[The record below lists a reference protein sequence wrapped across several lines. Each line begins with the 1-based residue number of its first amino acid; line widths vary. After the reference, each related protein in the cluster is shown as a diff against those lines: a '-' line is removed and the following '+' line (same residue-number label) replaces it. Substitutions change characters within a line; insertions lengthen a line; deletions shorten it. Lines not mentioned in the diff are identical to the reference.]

1 MKTAAILILTAL
13 LDIVPG
19 GKAYLKQLQP
29 RDSILIADQVEYG
42 FRLEGVKDGT
52 GLALPDLSGMD
63 GDTLALVRSWK
74 VDTLKVNR
82 RAGTRD
88 IGASVILA
96 PFEEGRYRL
105 PDLFALRTEDGR
117 SDTLSFE
124 GAEMLVT
131 AMPIDTATFVIRDLK
146 GQIRYPVTFMEVLP
160 WALGAVLLAALAWL
174 AVRLVRRSRRG
185 AEEAR
190 VKEPPYVTALRGLD
204 RWRGDRHW
212 APQKQKAFYSGV
224 TDILKEYIAG
234 RFGVGAPEMT
244 TAELFD
250 ALRAEK
256 DITPEN
262 YGAMKDLF
270 ERADFV
276 KFARMTASDEENAT
290 VIPASVKFVTDTW
303 QAEAGREEEAP
314 VK

>member
-1 MKTAAILILTAL
+1 MKTAIILILSAL

-42 FRLEGVKDGT
+42 FILEGVKDGT
-52 GLALPDLSGMD
+52 GLALADLSEMD
-63 GDTLALVRSWK
+63 SDTISLVRNWK

-82 RAGTRD
+82 KAGTRD
-88 IGASVILA
+88 ISASVILA

-105 PDLFALRTEDGR
+105 PDIYALRTEDGR
-117 SDTLSFE
+117 GDTLSFE

-131 AMPIDTATFVIRDLK
+131 AMPIDTATFVIHDLK
-146 GQIRYPVTFMEVLP
+146 GQIRYPVTFRELLP
-160 WALGAVLLAALAWL
+160 WILGAVLLAALIWL
-174 AVRLVRRSRRG
+174 AVWLIRRSRKG

-190 VKEPPYVTALRGLD
+190 PKDPPYVVALRGLD
-204 RWRGDRHW
+204 RWRGDKHW
-212 APQKQKAFYSGV
+212 APEKQKAFYSGV
-224 TDILKEYIAG
+224 TDTLKEYIDA
-234 RFGVGAPEMT
+234 RFGVDAPEMT

-250 ALRAEK
+250 ALKGEG

-276 KFARMTASDEENAT
+276 KFAKMTASDEENAT
-290 VIPASVKFVTDTW
+290 VLPTAVKFVTDTY
-303 QAEAGREEEAP
+303 QAEIQREGEAP
-314 VK
+314 EK